1 MEEKTTKRRE
11 WVKNTAIIFLSIM
24 LVLTFFS
31 NTIMNYSLPEVAT
44 QYVQSG
50 SITAK
55 IRGTGTVEAS
65 DPYNMI
71 INDTRVIE
79 SVSVKAGDEVEKGDT
94 IFVLESKESE
104 ELKTAREELLTLET
118 ALDSAI
124 LSYETK
130 ILDGTLSA
138 GTIAGVQSGNVESL
152 KTAQAKVQAVKDKLT
167 NLQNTKRGYEESLA
181 NLTTQ
186 ETLLSNASTY
196 DAAAKAAAA
205 EEARKTAQNQL
216 NEAQSRLDSATA
228 QVTAL
233 QAWFSGNNVTSQAD
247 ANQKVLEAQEAMN
260 LAQMIRD
267 NALDRMNSSGPTE
280 KFEAV
285 NEPNSQNVG
294 VEGGL
299 SQEEYDEQ
307 KRKYDEY
314 VWLKSMFGG
323 LEGLTWQEIYN
334 LKEGA
339 YQNEV
344 LKYNTIKSIADNF
357 AAKQSEL
364 NNAQSAKTDAEQEV
378 ARCNA
383 ALQNLTSN
391 SSSTSTDYAAQ
402 QKSIADQKAQLN
414 ASITQIDAEITAAQ
428 AEQTQI
434 LADVAGEL
442 NLESQNAEISRAR
455 EKVQEKEAEIAK
467 LEEEQENPVITA
479 PVSGK
484 ITSLSYAA
492 GETTKPGENAAV
504 IQVAGKGFTLSF
516 SVTNDQAKKVSA
528 GDVAEL
534 QNSWYYNDVQATLSA
549 IKPDTTNP
557 SQNKL
562 LVFDVTGED
571 VTAGQS
577 LSLSVGQ
584 KSANYDLIV
593 PNSAIREDKNGKFIL
608 IVESKSSPLGNRYFA
623 TRVDVE
629 VLASDDTQTAI
640 SGALY
645 GYEYVITT
653 ATKPV
658 EAGKQVRLTD

>member
-1 MEEKTTKRRE
+1 MNEKTTKRRE
-11 WVKNTAIIFLSIM
+11 WVKNAAIIFLSVM

-65 DPYNMI
+65 DPYNLI

-79 SVSVKAGDEVEKGDT
+79 SVAVKSGDEVEKGDT
-94 IFVLESKESE
+94 IFVLENKESE

-118 ALDSAI
+118 ALDSA
-124 LSYETK
+124 LLAYETK
-130 ILDGTLSA
+130 LLDGTLSA
-138 GTIAGVQSGNVESL
+138 GTIAGVQSGNIESTNTALAKIQAAKDKVESL
-152 KTAQAKVQAVKDKLT
+152 E
-167 NLQNTKRGYEESLA
+167 NTKAGYEASLA
-181 NLTTQ
+181 NLTSQ
-186 ETLLSNASTY
+186 ETLLANNSTY
-196 DAAAKAAAA
+196 DAAAKEAAVNSANQQLATAKAQLEAA
-205 EEARKTAQNQL
+205 QAKLKEAESQRDAVKARISALESTLGEGSKELADAKADEARAAMDKAKIVMDQAKAKWDNDPDGTCKVDELQGGEKEMFQGMDGMKWEMVYTLKKDLYDQASGAYNSFQAIADNYMA
-216 NEAQSRLDSATA
+216 NEAQL
-228 QVTAL
+228 
-233 QAWFSGNNVTSQAD
+233 
-247 ANQKVLEAQEAMN
+247 
-260 LAQMIRD
+260 
-267 NALDRMNSSGPTE
+267 
-280 KFEAV
+280 
-285 NEPNSQNVG
+285 
-294 VEGGL
+294 
-299 SQEEYDEQ
+299 
-307 KRKYDEY
+307 
-314 VWLKSMFGG
+314 
-323 LEGLTWQEIYN
+323 
-334 LKEGA
+334 
-339 YQNEV
+339 
-344 LKYNTIKSIADNF
+344 IK
-357 AAKQSEL
+357 AKQSL
-364 NNAQSAKTDAEQEV
+364 SNAEQQIKN
-378 ARCNA
+378 CNSDIA
-383 ALQNLTSN
+383 NQEANIANINATIASLSAGT
-391 SSSTSTDYAAQ
+391 TSTDLAAQ
-402 QKSIADQKAQLN
+402 QKSIADQKAQLT
-414 ASITQIDAEITAAQ
+414 ASIAKIETEIAEAKEAQ
-428 AEQTQI
+428 AQVLT
-434 LADVAGEL
+434 DVAGEL
-442 NLESQNAEISRAR
+442 NLESQNAEIARAR
-455 EKVQEKEAEIAK
+455 EKVNEKKQEIAK
-467 LEEEQENPVITA
+467 LEEEQNNPVVTA

-492 GETTKPGENAAV
+492 GETTRPGENAAV
-504 IQVAGKGFTLSF
+504 IQVAGKGFSLSF
-516 SVTNDQAKKVSA
+516 SVTNEQAKKVSA

-534 QNSWYYNDVQATLSA
+534 QNSWYYNDVQATVSA

-593 PNSAIREDKNGKFIL
+593 PNSAIREDNNGKFIL

-629 VLASDDTQTAI
+629 VLASDDTQTAV

>member
-1 MEEKTTKRRE
+1 MNEKTTKRRE
-11 WVKNTAIIFLSIM
+11 WVKNAAIIFLSIM

-65 DPYNMI
+65 DPYNLI

-79 SVSVKAGDEVEKGDT
+79 SVAVKAGDEVEKGDT
-94 IFVLESKESE
+94 IFVLESKESA
-104 ELKTAREELLTLET
+104 ELKTAREELVTLET

-124 LSYETK
+124 LAYETK
-130 ILDGTLSA
+130 ILDGSLSA

-152 KTAQAKVQAVKDKLT
+152 KTAQARVQAAKDRLT
-167 NLQNTKRGYEESLA
+167 NLQSTKAGYEASLA

-186 ETLLSNASTY
+186 ETLLANSSTY
-196 DAAAKAAAA
+196 DAAERAAAA
-205 EEARKTAQNQL
+205 EEARQNAQRQL
-216 NEAQSRLDSATA
+216 NDAQAQLDAANA

-233 QAWFSGNNVTSQAD
+233 EAWFTGNGFTSQAD

-260 LAQMIRD
+260 RAEMVKT
-267 NALDRMNSSGPTE
+267 NAYAIWQGEPDG
-280 KFEAV
+280 KFEKYVKDPTSGA
-285 NEPNSQNVG
+285 PTDQIASDFSQ
-294 VEGGL
+294 
-299 SQEEYDEQ
+299 
-307 KRKYDEY
+307 
-314 VWLKSMFGG
+314 KSELFGET
-323 LEGLTWQEIYN
+323 LVGLTWAEIYN
-334 LKEGA
+334 LKDAA

-344 LKYNTIKSIADNF
+344 LKYNTIKAAADQF
-357 AAKQSEL
+357 AAKQNEL
-364 NNAQSAKTDAEQEV
+364 NNAQAAKISAEQQV
-378 ARCNA
+378 ANCNA
-383 ALQNLTSN
+383 TLQNLGTGS
-391 SSSTSTDYAAQ
+391 SSSTSTDLAAQ
-402 QKSIADQKAQLN
+402 QKAIADQKAQLT
-414 ASITQIDAEITAAQ
+414 ASITKIDAEITAAQ

-442 NLESQNAEISRAR
+442 NLESQNAEIARAR
-455 EKVQEKEAEIAK
+455 EKVREKEEEVAK
-467 LEEEQENPVITA
+467 LEEEQENPVVTA

-516 SVTNDQAKKVSA
+516 SVTNEQAKKVSA

-534 QNSWYYNDVQATLSA
+534 QNSWYYNDVKATVAA

-562 LVFDVTGED
+562 LVFDVSGED

-653 ATKPV
+653 STKPV

>member
-1 MEEKTTKRRE
+1 MNEKTTKRRE
-11 WVKNTAIIFLSIM
+11 WVKNAAIIFLSVM

-65 DPYNMI
+65 DPYNLI

-79 SVSVKAGDEVEKGDT
+79 SVAVKSGDEVEKGDT
-94 IFVLESKESE
+94 IFVLENKESE

-118 ALDSAI
+118 ALDNA
-124 LSYETK
+124 LLAYETK
-130 ILDGTLSA
+130 LLDGTLSA
-138 GTIAGVQSGNVESL
+138 GTIAGVQSGNIESTNTALAKIQAAKDKVESL
-152 KTAQAKVQAVKDKLT
+152 E
-167 NLQNTKRGYEESLA
+167 NTKAGYEASLA
-181 NLTTQ
+181 NLTSQ
-186 ETLLSNASTY
+186 ETLLANNSTY
-196 DAAAKAAAA
+196 DAAAKEAAVNSANQQLATAKAQLEAA
-205 EEARKTAQNQL
+205 QAKLKEAESQRDAVKARISALESTLGKGSKELADAKADEARAAMEKAKIVMDQAKAKWDNDPDGTCKVDELQGGEKEMFQGMDGMKWEMVYTLKKELYDQASEAYNSFQAIADNYMA
-216 NEAQSRLDSATA
+216 NEAQL
-228 QVTAL
+228 
-233 QAWFSGNNVTSQAD
+233 
-247 ANQKVLEAQEAMN
+247 
-260 LAQMIRD
+260 
-267 NALDRMNSSGPTE
+267 
-280 KFEAV
+280 
-285 NEPNSQNVG
+285 
-294 VEGGL
+294 
-299 SQEEYDEQ
+299 
-307 KRKYDEY
+307 
-314 VWLKSMFGG
+314 
-323 LEGLTWQEIYN
+323 
-334 LKEGA
+334 
-339 YQNEV
+339 
-344 LKYNTIKSIADNF
+344 IK
-357 AAKQSEL
+357 AKQSL
-364 NNAQSAKTDAEQEV
+364 SNAEQQIKN
-378 ARCNA
+378 CNSDIA
-383 ALQNLTSN
+383 NQEANIANINATIASLNAGT
-391 SSSTSTDYAAQ
+391 TSTELAAQ
-402 QKSIADQKAQLN
+402 QKSIADQKAQLT
-414 ASITQIDAEITAAQ
+414 ASIAKLETEITAAKEAQ
-428 AEQTQI
+428 AQVLT
-434 LADVAGEL
+434 DVAGEL
-442 NLESQNAEISRAR
+442 NLESQNAEIARAR
-455 EKVQEKEAEIAK
+455 EKVNEKKQEIAK
-467 LEEEQENPVITA
+467 LEEEQNNPVVTA

-492 GETTKPGENAAV
+492 GETTRPGENAAV
-504 IQVAGKGFTLSF
+504 IQVAGKGFSLSF
-516 SVTNDQAKKVSA
+516 SVTNEQAKKVSA

-534 QNSWYYNDVQATLSA
+534 QNSWYYNDVQATVSA

-593 PNSAIREDKNGKFIL
+593 PNSAIREDNNGKFIL

-629 VLASDDTQTAI
+629 VLASDDTQTAV